1 MASSQLWRSVS
12 YGGGSYIAV
21 AAGLVTAAASSTD
34 GITWTTRTMPSAAW
48 TASTYGNGLFVAV
61 STTSSAASS
70 TDGITWTL
78 RTMPANTLWYGVAY
92 GNGVFAS
99 VSGNNITTA
108 ASSTDGIT
116 WTLRTAPA
124 AFWYGVG
131 FGNGVFVTV
140 SQTTSS
146 AAISTD
152 GTTWTSVTMPAS
164 PTWYAIT
171 ASTGG
176 LTNESY
182 LSISNTE
189 SYYLS
194 AASSNIQNQIN
205 AKAINASPTLTNVN
219 LSSVL
224 NFTLSSP
231 YSTNLQ
237 KFFGVTQQPIGS
249 TTYTVSEYDR
259 FLVFN
264 TTAACTVTL
273 PAAASFSG
281 REITLKQIAAFA
293 VNSASSNVQP
303 LTSVTAGTAILT
315 GAGKYAVL
323 VSNGTNWIVV
333 RSN

>member
-1 MASSQLWRSVS
+1 MAS
-12 YGGGSYIAV
+12 A
-21 AAGLVTAAASSTD
+21 
-34 GITWTTRTMPSAAW
+34 
-48 TASTYGNGLFVAV
+48 YGNGVFVAT

-99 VSGNNITTA
+99 VNGNNITTA

-124 AFWYGVG
+124 SFWYGVG

-140 SQTTSS
+140 SQTASS

-164 PTWYAIT
+164 PTWYAAT
-171 ASTGG
+171 GSTGG

-182 LSISNTE
+182 L
-189 SYYLS
+189 
-194 AASSNIQNQIN
+194 QNQIN